1 MHVEGNGGAGFG
13 TPNRRMRCHHGGAT
27 KHTEQ
32 KWHELRCE
40 PRVAAPTI
48 PLRRMIKIS
57 ALRLYTGIR
66 SFSVSFPTAQ
76 FREAHMPSLRSY
88 CFSLILIPL
97 LASSADAQLGGR
109 LGRKISDAVE
119 RKAEQKIDQKI
130 EEAAERWVN
139 RSFDAMFAEDTT
151 GAKQSGKS
159 GKSGGSRLF
168 NFIPN
173 APTEPRYD
181 FDVVFNYEIESTP
194 KGKPAETGVMMMHFN
209 TAGQYAGTRFMAKDA
224 KKEDGELFV
233 IFDVKNQSMVML
245 MTNEDGKFSMA
256 YGWKD
261 AGRYASNEPTKGTV
275 STSTAVAT
283 GAAATPTVTY
293 TSIGKRTIAGYSAE
307 GYRAEDAD
315 GIVDVWVSTDP
326 SLSYGRLMGASGSLK
341 QVRSTMPASHP
352 AGMLL
357 ETLTTD
363 KRTGD
368 KGRMTVTKVQKNA
381 GVKIDMSEYPKV
393 GSKTESK

>member
-1 MHVEGNGGAGFG
+1 M
-13 TPNRRMRCHHGGAT
+13 
-27 KHTEQ
+27 
-32 KWHELRCE
+32 
-40 PRVAAPTI
+40 
-48 PLRRMIKIS
+48 
-57 ALRLYTGIR
+57 R
-66 SFSVSFPTAQ
+66 SF
-76 FREAHMPSLRSY
+76 RSY
-88 CFSLILIPL
+88 YFSLALIPL
-97 LASSADAQLGGR
+97 LASTADAQLTGR

-130 EEAAERWVN
+130 EEAAEKWVN

-151 GAKQSGKS
+151 GAKSSGKS
-159 GKSGGSRLF
+159 GRSGSRLF
-168 NFIPN
+168 NILPN

-181 FDVVFNYEIESTP
+181 FDVVFNYEIESMP
-194 KGKPAETGVMMMHFN
+194 KGKPAETGLMMVHFN
-209 TAGQYAGTRFMAKDA
+209 TSGQYAGTRFVAKDA
-224 KKEDGELFV
+224 KKEDGELFA

-245 MTNEDGKFSMA
+245 MTTEDGKFSMA

-261 AGRYASNEPTKGTV
+261 ATRYASTEPTSTTV
-275 STSTAVAT
+275 STSTAAAT

-307 GYRAEDAD
+307 GYRAEDPDA
-315 GIVDVWVSTDP
+315 IVDVWVSTDP
-326 SLSYGRLMGASGSLK
+326 SLSFGRLLGASGSLK
-341 QVRSTMPASHP
+341 QARTTMPASHP

-381 GVKIDMSEYPKV
+381 GVKVDMSEYPRV